1 MRQAHGMTANFAAW
15 FTTSRDPRDRTPAE
29 SAVPAVDW
37 HAVRFADRACC
48 CAAKPAV
55 VVIMLPAPGRE
66 HATDLLLCGHHF
78 RASSEMLAT
87 AGVPVFDAADRQVT
101 RATEAVR

>member
-1 MRQAHGMTANFAAW
+1 
-15 FTTSRDPRDRTPAE
+15 
-29 SAVPAVDW
+29 
-37 HAVRFADRACC
+37 
-48 CAAKPAV
+48 
-55 VVIMLPAPGRE
+55 MLPAPGRE